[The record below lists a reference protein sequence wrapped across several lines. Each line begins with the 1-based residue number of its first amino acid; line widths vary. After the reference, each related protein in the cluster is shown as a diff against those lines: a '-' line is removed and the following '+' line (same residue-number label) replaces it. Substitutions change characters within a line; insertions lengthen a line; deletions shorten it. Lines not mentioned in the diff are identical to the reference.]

1 MIHNFNKILCFYLIF
16 IFIISIFFV
25 PIIYNADSF
34 YASQDYDDS
43 SFITM
48 SSKYFVWPIPGYTVI
63 SSYFGKRNSPT
74 AGASSYHLGI
84 DIPAP
89 EGTYLYAIDD
99 GLVTFASWG
108 AGGGYTI
115 VLQLTNYDNLTV
127 SYCHTSP
134 TMFVE
139 YGEYVS
145 RKEIIGMV
153 GPKNVYGIKNNPY
166 KDENGNPTN
175 GASTGS
181 HLHLAIKSNGQNVNP
196 LDYYDN

>member
-1 MIHNFNKILCFYLIF
+1 MFNNLNKLISIYLIS
-16 IFIISIFFV
+16 ILLISILFV
-25 PIIYNADSF
+25 PILYANGSF
-34 YASQDYDDS
+34 YLPPQDYDSQITIS
-43 SFITM
+43 SRYFI
-48 SSKYFVWPIPGYTVI
+48 WPIPGYTTI

-74 AGASSYHLGI
+74 QGASSYHLGL

-99 GLVTFASWG
+99 GVVTFASWG

-115 VLQLTNYDNLTV
+115 VLDLINYENISV
-127 SYCHTSP
+127 SYCHVSP

-139 YGEYVS
+139 YGETVS

-153 GPKNVYGIKNNPY
+153 GPKNVYGINNNPY

-175 GASTGS
+175 GATTGC
-181 HLHLAIKSNGQNVNP
+181 HLHFAIKENGNNVNP
-196 LDYYDN
+196 LNFYNT

>member
-1 MIHNFNKILCFYLIF
+1 MINKLNKFLYLYLAF
-16 IFIISIFFV
+16 VLIISIFFV
-25 PIIYNADSF
+25 PIIYGGDLIYGN
-34 YASQDYDDS
+34 QNYDDS
-43 SFITM
+43 SFLTM
-48 SSKYFVWPIPGYTVI
+48 SSKYFVWPIPGYTAI

-74 AGASSYHLGI
+74 AGASSYHLGL

-134 TMFVE
+134 TMFVK

-145 RKEIIGMV
+145 KKEIIGMV
-153 GPKNVYGIKNNPY
+153 GPKNVYGINNNPY

-175 GASTGS
+175 GATTGS
-181 HLHLAIKSNGQNVNP
+181 HLHFAIKSNGQNVNP

>member
-1 MIHNFNKILCFYLIF
+1 MFLLFIGSENFYKT
-16 IFIISIFFV
+16 
-25 PIIYNADSF
+25 
-34 YASQDYDDS
+34 QDYDS
-43 SFITM
+43 SSITM
-48 SSKYFVWPIPGYTVI
+48 SSDFFVWPIPGYTVI
-63 SSYFGKRNSPT
+63 SSYFGNRNSPT
-74 AGASSYHLGI
+74 AGASNYHLGI

-115 VLQLTNYDNLTV
+115 VLQLTNYENLSV

-145 RKEIIGMV
+145 KKEIIGMV
-153 GPKNVYGIKNNPY
+153 GPKNVYGINNNPY

-175 GASTGS
+175 GATTGS
-181 HLHLAIKSNGQNVNP
+181 HLHFAIKLDGKNVNP
-196 LDYYDN
+196 LNYYTN